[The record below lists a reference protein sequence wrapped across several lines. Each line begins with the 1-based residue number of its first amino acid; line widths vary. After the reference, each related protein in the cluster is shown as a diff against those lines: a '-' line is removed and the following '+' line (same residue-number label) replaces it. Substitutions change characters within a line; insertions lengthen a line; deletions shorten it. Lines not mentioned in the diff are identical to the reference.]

1 MIKNT
6 KKAIF
11 FDFGDTLASTDPPYI
26 FRIASGFRRAGYD
39 ISDIDFEHAYLRADF
54 EIFKTHQSQGSMNS
68 SQYNSLFFPLLCKAL
83 DIKEDP
89 DDVRA
94 NIRKNTTPRRFY
106 RNALP
111 GTQKLLNYLKQKGYI
126 LGIISNNDGYT
137 NRKCKDVD
145 IHRFFDIIADSTNIG
160 YVKPDPR
167 IFHHVLDEL
176 GLDPEDCLHVGDL
189 YGADV
194 LGAKNAGIEVVWL
207 NYRGINIMN
216 DTETVQIKELTE
228 LIELL

>member
-1 MIKNT
+1 MIKNS

-26 FRIASGFRRAGYD
+26 FRIANGFKRAGYNV
-39 ISDIDFEHAYLRADF
+39 SDKDFEHAYLRADC
-54 EIFKTHQSQGSMNS
+54 EIFKKHQTHGSMNS
-68 SQYNSLFFPLLCKAL
+68 DEYNRWFFPILCEFL
-83 DIKEDP
+83 GINEDP
-89 DDVRA
+89 EDVRT
-94 NIRKNTTPRRFY
+94 NIRNNTTPRRFF

-111 GTQKLLNYLKQKGYI
+111 GTQKLLTYLKQKGYI
-126 LGIISNNDGYT
+126 LGVISNNDGYT

-145 IHRFFDIIADSTNIG
+145 IHRYFDIIADSTNIG

-167 IFHHVLDEL
+167 IFHHALKEL
-176 GLDPEDCLHVGDL
+176 RLEPQDCLHVGDL

-207 NYRGINIMN
+207 NYRGINIMD
-216 DTETVQIKELTE
+216 DTETVQIKELSE
-228 LIELL
+228 LMEIL